1 MAGRHY
7 AGYLWIVAGIHLR
20 QTNPMRKFSLRA
32 QSGGIDRLLLL
43 AVLLLVGFGVAMVF
57 DASVADATRT
67 FNDKFFFVKRQLA
80 WIALGFL
87 SMTITSFVN
96 YKFWEKISIPLF
108 GATLVLLIIVLIPG
122 IGVSA
127 LGASRRIGVGFLG
140 IQPAEIAKLSL
151 TIFLSASLSRDN
163 SLIRFLVPVGIAAS
177 LIVIEPDLGTTTIIA
192 ATAFAVFFASGA
204 PLVQIGLLGGSGFLA
219 ALVLALASSYRRT
232 RLVTYLNPHFDPID
246 SSYHVRQILIALGS
260 GGLWGLG
267 IGQSRQ
273 KYLYLPEPATD
284 SIFAIIAEELGFI
297 GATILI
303 LAFLFVFLR
312 GFKIALSTGDSFG
325 RLLATGITS
334 WLAIQTLINLSAM
347 VALVPLT
354 GVPLPLVSY
363 GGSSLLVTLTAVGIL
378 LNISKHRIT
387 INT

>member
-1 MAGRHY
+1 
-7 AGYLWIVAGIHLR
+7 
-20 QTNPMRKFSLRA
+20 MR
-32 QSGGIDRLLLL
+32 GGIDRLLLM

-67 FNDKFFFVKRQLA
+67 FNDKFFFVKRQLV
-80 WIALGFL
+80 WITLGLL

-96 YKFWEKISIPLF
+96 YKFWEKISVPLF
-108 GATLVLLIIVLIPG
+108 GATILLLIVVLIPG

-140 IQPAEIAKLSL
+140 VQPAEIAKLSL
-151 TIFLSASLSRDN
+151 VIFLSASLSRDN
-163 SLIRFLVPVGIAAS
+163 SLIRFLVPVGIAAL
-177 LIVIEPDLGTTTIIA
+177 LIVIEPDLGTTTIVA
-192 ATAFAVFFASGA
+192 TTAFAVFFASNA
-204 PLVQIGLLGGSGFLA
+204 PLAQVGLIGGSGFLA
-219 ALVLALASSYRRT
+219 ALVLALSSSYRRE
-232 RLVTYLNPHFDPID
+232 RLVTFLNPSFDTIN

-260 GGLWGLG
+260 GGVWGLG

-312 GFKIALSTGDSFG
+312 GFKIALSAEDSFG

-363 GGSSLLVTLTAVGIL
+363 GGSSLLVTLTAIGIL
-378 LNISKHRIT
+378 LNISKHRTT
-387 INT
+387 INRQ

>member
-1 MAGRHY
+1 MHCWPSVGRNHKLSCEHGLLALCWRSLDCGWHSY
-7 AGYLWIVAGIHLR
+7 KVDK
-20 QTNPMRKFSLRA
+20 NSMR
-32 QSGGIDRLLLL
+32 GGIDRLLLM

-67 FNDKFFFVKRQLA
+67 FNDKFFFVKRQLV
-80 WIALGFL
+80 WITLGLL

-96 YKFWEKISIPLF
+96 YKFWEKISVPLF
-108 GATLVLLIIVLIPG
+108 GATILLLIVVLIPG

-140 IQPAEIAKLSL
+140 VQPAEIAKLSL
-151 TIFLSASLSRDN
+151 
-163 SLIRFLVPVGIAAS
+163 V
-177 LIVIEPDLGTTTIIA
+177 
-192 ATAFAVFFASGA
+192 
-204 PLVQIGLLGGSGFLA
+204 
-219 ALVLALASSYRRT
+219 
-232 RLVTYLNPHFDPID
+232 
-246 SSYHVRQILIALGS
+246 
-260 GGLWGLG
+260 

-312 GFKIALSTGDSFG
+312 GFKIALSAEDSFG

-363 GGSSLLVTLTAVGIL
+363 GGSSLLVTLTAIGIL
-378 LNISKHRIT
+378 LNISKHRTT
-387 INT
+387 INRQ

>member
-1 MAGRHY
+1 MLALCWRSLDCGWHSY
-7 AGYLWIVAGIHLR
+7 KVDK
-20 QTNPMRKFSLRA
+20 NSMR
-32 QSGGIDRLLLL
+32 GGIDRLLLM

-67 FNDKFFFVKRQLA
+67 FNDKFFFVKRQLV
-80 WIALGFL
+80 WITLGLL

-96 YKFWEKISIPLF
+96 YKFWEKISVPLF
-108 GATLVLLIIVLIPG
+108 GATILLLIVVLIPG

-140 IQPAEIAKLSL
+140 VQPAEIAKLSL
-151 TIFLSASLSRDN
+151 VIFLSASLSRDN
-163 SLIRFLVPVGIAAS
+163 SLIRFLVPVGIAAL
-177 LIVIEPDLGTTTIIA
+177 LIVIEPDLGTTTIVA
-192 ATAFAVFFASGA
+192 TTAFAVFFASNA
-204 PLVQIGLLGGSGFLA
+204 PLAQVGLIGGSGFLA
-219 ALVLALASSYRRT
+219 ALVLALSSSYRRE
-232 RLVTYLNPHFDPID
+232 RLVTFLNPSFDTIN

-260 GGLWGLG
+260 GGVWGLG

-312 GFKIALSTGDSFG
+312 GFKIALSAEDSFG

-363 GGSSLLVTLTAVGIL
+363 GGSSLLVTLTAIGIL
-378 LNISKHRIT
+378 LNISKHRTT
-387 INT
+387 INRQ